1 MKAVLF
7 DLDGV
12 ITDTAKYHFEAWRDI
27 AKSLDIE
34 IDETFNEKL
43 KGISREESLDRILI
57 CANKV
62 DSYTKEE
69 KLRMCEEKNKTYI
82 KLIGSLTS
90 KDILPG
96 ISKLIKELRENNIK
110 LGIASA
116 SKNAPKILESLGRKD
131 EFDCIVN
138 PSLLE
143 RGKPYPDI
151 FIEGSKMLNLEQHD
165 CIGIEDSYSG
175 IKAIN
180 DANMTSIGV
189 GKKEV
194 LGKCDYI
201 VEDTGLL
208 SYNTLLQVWSK
219 KVGLA

>member
-116 SKNAPKILESLGRKD
+116 SKNAPKILESLGIKD

-151 FIEGSKMLNLEQHD
+151 FIEGSKMLNLEQYD

-219 KVGLA
+219 KVDLA

>member
-116 SKNAPKILESLGRKD
+116 SKNAPKILESLGIKD